1 MPNHVHLILTIT
13 ADECGR
19 MISAPTVSNVVG
31 SMKRWVSKELG
42 VSIWQKSFF
51 DRVIRGEKDY
61 LEIWQYIDK
70 NPLKWVSD
78 ELYIG

>member
-1 MPNHVHLILTIT
+1 MDDIRPYGVECCGL
-13 ADECGR
+13 DE
-19 MISAPTVSNVVG
+19 AVG
-31 SMKRWVSKELG
+31 SKELG

-61 LEIWQYIDK
+61 LEIWQYIDE